1 MKTLRFILFGLCILG
16 VARPAEG
23 ATVLLEDGTVLK
35 GEIVA
40 ESETEV
46 VIETSMGELRVART
60 LIKMIE
66 RPSRNVAV
74 LLEDGTVLKGEI
86 ASESDAEVV
95 IETSIG
101 ELRVAR
107 TLIKMIE
114 REGESREADGPIAES
129 ELQASFGE
137 REDRMTGAILQAVA
151 DADTAAFYRALDRKA
166 KGPFLAR
173 FWRARNPLVLKY
185 YYDYHFG
192 RRYVTVSDAYFE
204 RGDLIP
210 KKYTTRAQAPDE
222 TQVAEAA
229 RICDR
234 MLILHPDDPVA
245 MCALGYLRLERDD
258 VKAAEALFLD
268 AIKKNKKFVE
278 ARNGRALAALKMPG
292 QKSRALRLF
301 RETCA
306 MDEHY
311 AAAHYNLG
319 MCHLAMVGMDR
330 VDLDRYFG
338 HVIERFPDHYDA
350 YFKLGV
356 FYESLRYYDKAMKA
370 YSRQVA
376 VNPGHPITPARLAQV
391 AMRLKAAGE
400 ESYSVDEL
408 QKMAKTKPKDYLPL
422 LAQTCIE
429 RGDFSRAQAA
439 FGRYFQFLDPTERA
453 YYQDLSL
460 VAPAE
465 ALSKM
470 KGAFGRSLSRLR
482 EIFWLEADPTPTTP
496 VNERRV
502 AHYRRVYFARSNF
515 AEGLEEWHGRGWD
528 RRGDVYIRLGH
539 PDHRTWSDYLVFETD
554 EKVAKVKNRLN
565 MLAANALDEVLPTKH
580 VHGQSSSSYGYGAGP
595 ETAELRGVPTFPVP
609 RRRSVMRDGSELG
622 YRWESWIYA
631 DIGGGIEIT
640 FLDPTGSGFFD
651 FAPIPPNSP
660 NHALWSRLAPE
671 KVVAQVVSRTPS
683 VYRHAYGGEP
693 MDFYMYA
700 ANFRASD
707 RETNMEV
714 YLGVPI
720 AALTPTSQG
729 GNAYAILDREVAI
742 YDRSPKPI
750 FRDSVRVTKAINGP
764 VEKGMLMVDQV
775 RASLPPGQYFLTAQ
789 VRDPISR
796 KIQARKMYVTVPSF
810 RDEELALS
818 DLELAGQIVEKGEN
832 AGGKFQKGDLQVVP
846 LPSKTFAKAR
856 PVYLYYEV
864 YNLTR
869 DAFGQTRYRIEYAL
883 TGVQS
888 AGSRLLRGLGKLLGQ
903 TPRADGVQISYEHTG
918 TTTWEPLYIALDV
931 PRDSEEQLEIE
942 VVATDLNRPN
952 QPRVRKR
959 VRFAAIN
966 KGETGDGRRER

>member
-1 MKTLRFILFGLCILG
+1 MKILQLIAMLLCVFLSS
-16 VARPAEG
+16 ADG

-35 GEIVA
+35 GEIA
-40 ESETEV
+40 SETETEV
-46 VIETSMGELRVART
+46 VIKTAMGELRVAKS

-66 RPSRNVAV
+66 RPSRNVTL

-86 ASESDAEVV
+86 ASETETEVA
-95 IETSIG
+95 IKTSIG
-101 ELRVAR
+101 DLRVQR
-107 TLIKMIE
+107 SLIKMIE
-114 REGESREADGPIAES
+114 REGEARDADRQIAEVA
-129 ELQASFGE
+129 LQASFGE
-137 REDRMTGAILQAVA
+137 FEDRVAGLILKEIA
-151 DADTAAFYRALDRKA
+151 DADTAAFYKALDRKA

-192 RRYVTVSDAYFE
+192 RRHVTVSDAYFE

-222 TQVAEAA
+222 IQIAAAA

-234 MLILHPDDPVA
+234 MLILHPKDTVA
-245 MCALGYLRLERDD
+245 MCALGYLRLEQDD
-258 VKAAEALFLD
+258 VKTAEALFLD

-278 ARNGRALAALKMPG
+278 ARNGRALAALKLPG
-292 QKSRALRLF
+292 QKSRASRLF

-306 MDEHY
+306 MDDAY

-330 VDLDRYFG
+330 VDLDHYFG

-350 YFKLGV
+350 HFKLGV

-370 YSRQVA
+370 YSRQMA
-376 VNPGHPITPARLAQV
+376 VNPAHPITPSRLAHV

-400 ESYSVDEL
+400 ETYSLDEL
-408 QKMAKTKPKDYLPL
+408 QAMAKTKPKDYLPL

-429 RGDFSRAQAA
+429 RGEFARAQKA
-439 FGRYFQFLDPTERA
+439 FEQYFQVLDPTDRA

-460 VAPAE
+460 IAPAE
-465 ALSKM
+465 VLAKL

-482 EIFWLEADPTPTTP
+482 KVFWLEADPTPTTP

-502 AHYRRVYFARSNF
+502 EHYRRVYFARSNF

-565 MLAANALDEVLPTKH
+565 MIAANALDEVLPTKH
-580 VHGQSSSSYGYGAGP
+580 IHAQSSSSYGYGAGP

-622 YRWESWIYA
+622 YKWESWIYA
-631 DIGGGIEIT
+631 DIDGGIEIT
-640 FLDPTGSGFFD
+640 FLDPTGNGFFD

-660 NHALWSRLAPE
+660 NHALWTRLAPE
-671 KVVAQVVSRTPS
+671 KVVAQVVNRTPS
-683 VYRHAYGGEP
+683 VYRHDYGGDP
-693 MDFYMYA
+693 MDFYLYE
-700 ANFRASD
+700 ANFRASE
-707 RETNMEV
+707 RETKMEV
-714 YLGVPI
+714 YMAVPI
-720 AALTPTSQG
+720 AALTPASRG
-729 GNAYAILDREVAI
+729 GKSYAMLDREIAV
-742 YDRSPKPI
+742 YDRSLKPV
-750 FRDSVRVTKAINGP
+750 FRDSVRVAQALSGP
-764 VEKGMLMVDQV
+764 TDQGTLIVDQ
-775 RASLPPGQYFLTAQ
+775 ATTALPPGQYFLAAQ
-789 VRDPISR
+789 VRDPISQ
-796 KIQARKMYVTVPSF
+796 KIQVHKTYVTVPSF
-810 RDEELALS
+810 RGDALALS
-818 DLELAGQIVEKGEN
+818 DLELAGQIVEKEET

-846 LPSKTFAKAR
+846 LPSKTFAKAQE
-856 PVYLYYEV
+856 VYLYYEV

-883 TGVQS
+883 IGMPSTGT
-888 AGSRLLRGLGKLLGQ
+888 RLIRGLGRLLGQ
-903 TPRADGVQISYEHTG
+903 TPRADGIQISYEHTG
-918 TTTWEPLYIALDV
+918 TATWEPLYIALDI
-931 PRDSEEQLEIE
+931 PQNSEEQLKIE
-942 VVATDLNRPN
+942 VVVTDLNAPN
-952 QPRVRKR
+952 PRSVREQI
-959 VRFAAIN
+959 RFAV
-966 KGETGDGRRER
+966 GD

>member
-1 MKTLRFILFGLCILG
+1 MKILQLISMLLCVFCG
-16 VARPAEG
+16 TMPAEG

-35 GEIVA
+35 GEIVS

-46 VIETSMGELRVART
+46 VIKTSMGELKVAKS

-66 RPSRNVAV
+66 QPSRKVTI
-74 LLEDGTVLKGEI
+74 LLADGTVLKGEI
-86 ASESDAEVV
+86 VSESETEVA

-101 ELRVAR
+101 ELRVER

-114 REGESREADGPIAES
+114 REGEAREADRQIAEA

-137 REDRMTGAILQAVA
+137 FEDQVAGLILKEVA
-151 DADTAAFYRALDRKA
+151 DADTAAFYKALDRKA

-173 FWRARNPLVLKY
+173 FWRGRNPLVLKY

-192 RRYVTVSDAYFE
+192 RRHVTVSDAYFE

-222 TQVAEAA
+222 KQVAEAA

-234 MLILHPDDPVA
+234 MLILHADDAVA

-258 VKAAEALFLD
+258 VKVAEALFLD

-306 MDEHY
+306 MDENY

-330 VDLDRYFG
+330 VDLDYYFG
-338 HVIERFPDHYDA
+338 KVTERFPNHYDA

-356 FYESLRYYDKAMKA
+356 FYESLHYYDKAMKA

-376 VNPGHPITPARLAQV
+376 VNPSHPLTPARLAHV

-400 ESYSVDEL
+400 ETYSLDEL
-408 QKMAKTKPKDYLPL
+408 QEMAKTKPKDYLPL

-429 RGDFSRAQAA
+429 RGDFAQAQAA

-453 YYQDLSL
+453 YYQALSL

-465 ALSKM
+465 VLSKM
-470 KGAFGRSLSRLR
+470 KGAFGQSLSRLR
-482 EIFWLEADPTPTTP
+482 KVFWLEADPTPTTP

-502 AHYRRVYFARSNF
+502 EHYRRVYFARSNF

-539 PDHRTWSDYLVFETD
+539 PDHRSWSDYLVFETD

-565 MLAANALDEVLPTKH
+565 MIAATALDEVLPTKH
-580 VHGQSSSSYGYGAGP
+580 VHGQSSASYGYGAGP
-595 ETAELRGVPTFPVP
+595 ETADLRGVPTFPVP

-622 YRWESWIYA
+622 YKWESWIYA
-631 DIGGGIEIT
+631 EIGGGIEIT

-671 KVVAQVVSRTPS
+671 RVVAQVVNRTPS
-683 VYRHAYGGEP
+683 VYRHDYGGDP
-693 MDFYMYA
+693 MGFYMYA
-700 ANFRASD
+700 ANFRASEQEAD
-707 RETNMEV
+707 TKVEV
-714 YLGVPI
+714 YMGVPI
-720 AALTPTSQG
+720 AALTPASQG
-729 GNAYAILDREVAI
+729 GKSYAMLNREVVV
-742 YDRSPKPI
+742 YDRSLKPV
-750 FRDSVRVTKAINGP
+750 FRDSAQVTKAVNGQ

-796 KIQARKMYVTVPSF
+796 KIQAHKMYVTVPSF
-810 RDEELALS
+810 SGDALSLS
-818 DLELAGQIVEKGEN
+818 DLELAGQIVEGEEPTP
-832 AGGKFQKGDLQVVP
+832 AGKFQKGNLQVVP
-846 LPSKTFAKAR
+846 LPSKTFAKAQA
-856 PVYLYYEV
+856 VYLYYEV

-888 AGSRLLRGLGKLLGQ
+888 AGSRLIRGLGKLLGQ
-903 TPRADGVQISYEHTG
+903 TPQADGVQISYEHTG
-918 TTTWEPLYIALDV
+918 TATWEPLYIALDV
-931 PRDSEEQLEIE
+931 PQDSEEHLEIE
-942 VVATDLNRPN
+942 VVVTDLNAPN
-952 QPRVRKR
+952 QPIVRKR
-959 VRFAAIN
+959 VRFAVGN
-966 KGETGDGRRER
+966 